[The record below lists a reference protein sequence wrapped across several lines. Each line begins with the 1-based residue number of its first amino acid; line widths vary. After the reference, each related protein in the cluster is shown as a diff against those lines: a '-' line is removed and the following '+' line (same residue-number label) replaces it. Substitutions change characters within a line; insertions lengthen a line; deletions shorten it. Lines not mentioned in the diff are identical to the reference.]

1 MRYKINTK
9 KLQIFQQNGSFME
22 YLISYILYLISPKK
36 HSFCCKNGC
45 SDYDL
50 SAFLVREK
58 VPIASRTMAPKQAVM
73 TL

>member
-1 MRYKINTK
+1 MTPPYEWHPYK
-9 KLQIFQQNGSFME
+9 QQFTTLLS
-22 YLISYILYLISPKK
+22 LVYLISPKK